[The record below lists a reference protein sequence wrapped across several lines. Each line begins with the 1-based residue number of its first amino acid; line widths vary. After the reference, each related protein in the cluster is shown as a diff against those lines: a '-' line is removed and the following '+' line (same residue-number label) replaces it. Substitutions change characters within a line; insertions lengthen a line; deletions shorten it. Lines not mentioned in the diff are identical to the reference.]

1 MEIRRRRRI
10 SRSEA
15 YFSSE
20 AKAQNDC
27 LGFESATQRCI
38 ADFLFCLCHT
48 GPVQILLKRRHEE
61 PGVQRCRAA
70 QRLAGVRA
78 AACFAACLSI
88 CVAAMLPAVVRGSVE
103 EAQQPSSSAWELLRA
118 KYYGDKSMGE
128 VDETYVSVE
137 APANTPDPA
146 ATPLTLRFADDDRRR
161 IKRVRVFIDNN
172 PSPLVATFDFA
183 DAIPVTQIDMR
194 VRIDRFTSVR
204 AVAETADGRLE
215 MRSTWVKASGG
226 CSAPPSAAAGG
237 VLGEI
242 HLRSSADAKA
252 LQVGIRHPNASGF
265 QIDPKTGDPI
275 PAHYISHIR
284 VTAGGTALLDADTGI
299 SLSENPGLRIG
310 SDKSL
315 PMPIT
320 VDAVDSETQA
330 HYTASNGS
338 R

>member
-1 MEIRRRRRI
+1 M
-10 SRSEA
+10 
-15 YFSSE
+15 
-20 AKAQNDC
+20 
-27 LGFESATQRCI
+27 
-38 ADFLFCLCHT
+38 FL
-48 GPVQILLKRRHEE
+48 
-61 PGVQRCRAA
+61 AA
-70 QRLAGVRA
+70 GAHGA
-78 AACFAACLSI
+78 
-88 CVAAMLPAVVRGSVE
+88 VE

-118 KYYGDKSMGE
+118 KYYGDKPMGE
-128 VDETYVSVE
+128 VDETYMSLE

-146 ATPLTLRFADDDRRR
+146 ATPLTLRFADDEHRP

-172 PSPLVATFDFA
+172 PSPLVATLDFA
-183 DAIPVTQIDMR
+183 GTTPVTEINMR

-204 AVAETADGRLE
+204 AIAETADGGLE

-242 HLRSSADAKA
+242 RVRPSADGKA
-252 LQVGIRHPNASGF
+252 LQLAIRHPNASGF
-265 QIDPKTGDPI
+265 QMDPKTGDPI

-284 VTAGGTALLDADTGI
+284 VSAGGGALLDAQTGI
-299 SLSENPGLRIG
+299 SLSENPALRIG
-310 SDKSL
+310 SDRPL
-315 PMPIT
+315 PLPIA

>member
-1 MEIRRRRRI
+1 MQRVAAVH
-10 SRSEA
+10 RS
-15 YFSSE
+15 
-20 AKAQNDC
+20 
-27 LGFESATQRCI
+27 
-38 ADFLFCLCHT
+38 
-48 GPVQILLKRRHEE
+48 
-61 PGVQRCRAA
+61 
-70 QRLAGVRA
+70 AGGCA
-78 AACFAACLSI
+78 AACFAAS
-88 CVAAMLPAVVRGSVE
+88 VAAMFLAAAAHGAVE

-128 VDETYVSVE
+128 VDEAYMSVE

-204 AVAETADGRLE
+204 AVAETADGGLE
-215 MRSTWVKASGG
+215 MRSIWVKASGG

-252 LQVGIRHPNASGF
+252 LQVVIRHPNASGF

-284 VTAGGTALLDADTGI
+284 VTAGGAALLDADTGI